1 MEDLKMIPK
10 ERKRGAALV
19 TLAAF
24 GLVAAGA
31 VIGVLWVITYAP
43 K

>member
-1 MEDLKMIPK
+1 MIPK
-10 ERKRGAALV
+10 ERKRGATLV

-24 GLVAAGA
+24 GLV
-31 VIGVLWVITYAP
+31 VIGVVIGLLWVSLYAP